1 MFEQDY
7 LVRLLL
13 QFFKGV
19 TRSLEL
25 RHEHDDPEA
34 AADMLE
40 TAIGEAVEMDGAVLL
55 SLTPESIA
63 QVMQAT
69 AVDPNVTQFVAR
81 SMLLE
86 SVYLS
91 DARQTALAAVR
102 AAQARAI
109 ADEYGFELPDDPS
122 DFDTITEG
130 LEEAA
135 LAGGFAASEGQYVEQ
150 LGELESLQGDL
161 FGFSD
166 SVAQQVDEPYW
177 MQAGSVLDEEDD
189 SPGGFG
195 AFIDEEDV

>member
-13 QFFKGV
+13 QFFKGI

-34 AADMLE
+34 AADALE

-63 QVMQAT
+63 QIMQAT
-69 AVDPNVTQFVAR
+69 AVDPDVTQFVVR

-86 SVYLS
+86 SVYLAEAG
-91 DARQTALAAVR
+91 DASLAELR
-102 AAQARAI
+102 AAQAHAI
-109 ADEYGFELPDDPS
+109 ADAY
-122 DFDTITEG
+122 DFDLPPDPADFEAITEG

-135 LAGGFAASEGQYVEQ
+135 LAGGFSR
-150 LGELESLQGDL
+150 
-161 FGFSD
+161 
-166 SVAQQVDEPYW
+166 
-177 MQAGSVLDEEDD
+177 M
-189 SPGGFG
+189 
-195 AFIDEEDV
+195 